1 MQKLDDK
8 LKETDLKSES
18 LQTEIDE
25 LKKKADTYTKNKASF
40 ANEISCLQEEHRQKN
55 NDLKR
60 KQKESETNLRLT
72 ESELDKRA
80 ELKILCQNEGKQL
93 KQQIGKTCR
102 Q

>member
-40 ANEISCLQEEHRQKN
+40 ANEISCLREEHHQKN
-55 NDLKR
+55 NKLKHER
-60 KQKESETNLRLT
+60 KESETKLRLT
-72 ESELDKRA
+72 ESELDKKA
-80 ELKILCQNEGKQL
+80 KQKILCQNEGKQL
-93 KQQIGKTCR
+93 K
-102 Q
+102 